1 MKPPVNRIPG
11 TVRLAKLLSH
21 LNATPK
27 LSLNGIRKLKLSCAF
42 GNDHFGAR
50 HCVRQNLPK
59 IRFDNPNLEIE
70 VERVK
75 KKEEERWRPE
85 MELEFENGKTTTLD
99 LDNKW
104 STTILKE
111 LMTIA
116 GGDPWK
122 KHVAASTAAGLPP
135 VFGDAFQQGVIKSE
149 VERKVKKNTEPLPSL
164 KEYRAK
170 NPPTEKPVVDKSS
183 MPPGVS
189 TSSTTSTSSSKSGKR
204 P

>member
-1 MKPPVNRIPG
+1 MHNEGDSK
-11 TVRLAKLLSH
+11 RLIYFS
-21 LNATPK
+21 
-27 LSLNGIRKLKLSCAF
+27 
-42 GNDHFGAR
+42 
-50 HCVRQNLPK
+50 
-59 IRFDNPNLEIE
+59 
-70 VERVK
+70 
-75 KKEEERWRPE
+75 
-85 MELEFENGKTTTLD
+85 ENGKTTTLD

-135 VFGDAFQQGVIKSE
+135 VIGEAFQREVVESE

-170 NPPTEKPVVDKSS
+170 NPPAEKPDVDKSKS
-183 MPPGVS
+183 STPPGVS
-189 TSSTTSTSSSKSGKR
+189 TPSTSSSSAKSGNR

>member
-1 MKPPVNRIPG
+1 MKPPNTIPG

-21 LNATPK
+21 LNASPK
-27 LSLNGIRKLKLSCAF
+27 LALSGLKRLKLSYAF

-50 HCVRQNLPK
+50 HFVRQNLPK

-75 KKEEERWRPE
+75 KTEQERWRPE
-85 MELEFENGKTTTLD
+85 MELEFENGKTTTLN
-99 LDNKW
+99 LHNKW

-122 KHVAASTAAGLPP
+122 KHVAMSTAAGLPP
-135 VFGDAFQQGVIKSE
+135 VFGEAFQQGIIKAE
-149 VERKVKKNTEPLPSL
+149 VERKVKEDTEPLPSL

-170 NPPTEKPVVDKSS
+170 NPPDVDKSS
-183 MPPGVS
+183 TPPEVS
-189 TSSTTSTSSSKSGKR
+189 TPSTTSTTSVKPGN
-204 P
+204 

>member
-1 MKPPVNRIPG
+1 MKPPNTIPG

-21 LNATPK
+21 LNASPK
-27 LSLNGIRKLKLSCAF
+27 LALSGLKRLKLSYAF

-50 HCVRQNLPK
+50 HFVRQNLPK

-75 KKEEERWRPE
+75 KTEQERWRPE
-85 MELEFENGKTTTLD
+85 MELEFENGKTTTLN
-99 LDNKW
+99 LHNKW

-122 KHVAASTAAGLPP
+122 KHVATSIAAGLPP
-135 VFGDAFQQGVIKSE
+135 IFGEAFQQGIVKSE
-149 VERKVKKNTEPLPSL
+149 VERKVKKDTEPLPSL

-170 NPPTEKPVVDKSS
+170 NPPTEKPDVNKSS
-183 MPPGVS
+183 MPPKVS
-189 TSSTTSTSSSKSGKR
+189 TPSTTSTSAAKPGNR

>member
-1 MKPPVNRIPG
+1 MIPPVNTIPG

-21 LNATPK
+21 LNASPK
-27 LSLNGIRKLKLSCAF
+27 LSLSGLKKLKLSLAF

-50 HCVRQNLPK
+50 HFVRQNLPK

-75 KKEEERWRPE
+75 KTIEERWRPE
-85 MELEFENGKTTTLD
+85 MELVFENGKTTTLN
-99 LDNKW
+99 LDDKW

-122 KHVAASTAAGLPP
+122 KHVAASKAAGLPP
-135 VFGDAFQQGVIKSE
+135 VFGEAFQQGIIKSE
-149 VERKVKKNTEPLPSL
+149 VEQKVKGDTEPLPSL

-170 NPPTEKPVVDKSS
+170 NPPTEKPDVDKSS
-183 MPPGVS
+183 TPPEAS
-189 TSSTTSTSSSKSGKR
+189 KPSTTSTTAVKSGN
-204 P
+204 